1 MSRGVLILP
10 DVNIEQFKICPV
22 DVPELNFPVP
32 EVELQALGPLQ
43 LCNQENVLKYNL
55 DLK

>member
-1 MSRGVLILP
+1 MP